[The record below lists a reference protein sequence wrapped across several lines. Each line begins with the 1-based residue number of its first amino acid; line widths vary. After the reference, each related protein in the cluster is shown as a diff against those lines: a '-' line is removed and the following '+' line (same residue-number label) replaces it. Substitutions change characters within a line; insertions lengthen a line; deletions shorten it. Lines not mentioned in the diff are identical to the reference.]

1 MTIGFCSIDNYE
13 INEYLKMISKYQVL
27 SSEEEFELGK
37 QVQKGSETA
46 KMKIVQSN
54 LKNVVTIAR
63 KIIHK
68 TNIPMM
74 DLIQEGNLGL
84 MVAVEKF
91 DWNYGTKFITY
102 AAWWIRQAIFKAIS
116 EQSTSMKIPVYVQ
129 ETLSKFSK
137 VKSELEQQYGC
148 AVKNSEVAKAMNIS
162 ETKIDEYL
170 NAFNKSVSIDA
181 ELEMADG
188 GAAKIAEILEDE
200 KANVCS
206 AVEFEE
212 LKKDIKSVLSF
223 LKVREQDV
231 LMMRFGLLEGKK
243 STLEEIGKQFGVTKE
258 CVRQTEIRA
267 LMKLRSNDD
276 GRLLAYMS

>member
-1 MTIGFCSIDNYE
+1 MTIGFCGIDNYE

-181 ELEMADG
+181 EFEMADG

-276 GRLLAYMS
+276 GRLIAYMS

>member
-1 MTIGFCSIDNYE
+1 MTASFCSNDNYE
-13 INEYLKMISKYQVL
+13 VSEYCKMISKYQIL
-27 SSEEEFELGK
+27 TAEEEIELGK
-37 QVQKGSETA
+37 QIKNGSEVA

-54 LKNVVTIAR
+54 LKNVVAIAK
-63 KIIHK
+63 KIVHK

-84 MVAVEKF
+84 MAAVEKF
-91 DWNYGTKFITY
+91 DWDYGTKFITY

-162 ETKIDEYL
+162 ENKIDEYL
-170 NAFNKSVSIDA
+170 NAFNKSISIDA
-181 ELEMADG
+181 ELDMAG
-188 GAAKIAEILEDE
+188 GGVAKIAEILEDE
-200 KANVCS
+200 RANVCS
-206 AVEFEE
+206 AVEFEQ
-212 LKKDIKSVLSF
+212 LKSDLRTIISF

-231 LMMRFGLLEGKK
+231 LMMRFGLNESKK

-267 LMKLRSNDD
+267 LAKLRSHDD
-276 GRLLAYMS
+276 GRLLAYIN